1 MLVFLFQVYLPHETP
16 VGLKELREQ
25 ELVNLRGDGTGE
37 RKLADRIYD
46 YDVYNDLGDCDQHE
60 SLKRPVLG
68 GNEELPYPRRMRT
81 GRQPSTTRMN
91 LACPSQIYSDIKYST
106 PPFTLIQQL
115 RCVLQKEMKWLGCIT
130 KAPQM
135 FADE

>member
-1 MLVFLFQVYLPHETP
+1 MSVFLFQVYLPHETP

-37 RKLADRIYD
+37 RSLSDRIYD
-46 YDVYNDLGDCDQHE
+46 YEVYNDLGDCDQHD

-68 GNEELPYPRRMRT
+68 GNDELPYPRRLRT

-91 LACPSQIYSDIKYST
+91 FASHSPKK
-106 PPFTLIQQL
+106 TLISNIL
-115 RCVLQKEMKWLGCIT
+115 L
-130 KAPQM
+130 PH
-135 FADE
+135 